1 VSLPNTVAKIER
13 QQDMDVNEDME
24 EKVPEAGKAAPGLKV
39 RCGAILDDEDD
50 D

>member
-1 VSLPNTVAKIER
+1 MEQR
-13 QQDMDVNEDME
+13 QQDMDVDEDVE
-24 EKVPEAGKAAPGLKV
+24 EEVPEAAKAAPGLKV